1 MGTKNKLKELE
12 NQIDKLIVA
21 VEEQKVKHL
30 VYGLTG
36 DLREDNG
43 YISALKFVKLL
54 LNTNLRIDKKGAQAN
69 ETVPKTQLIM

>member
-1 MGTKNKLKELE
+1 MKTKNKMKELE

-54 LNTNLRIDKKGAQAN
+54 LNTNLRIEKKGAQTN
-69 ETVPKTQLIM
+69 ETVPKTQ

>member
-1 MGTKNKLKELE
+1 MGKGYKELE
-12 NQIDKLIVA
+12 KQIDKLIVA
-21 VEEQKVKHL
+21 VEEQKIKHL

-54 LNTNLRIDKKGAQAN
+54 INTNLKVERKGSEKN